1 MEKMALTSH
10 FSQVIHLNRNEGVLS
25 TIKAELDD
33 AYGDMLVR
41 LAFSFP
47 FPSVSICSS
56 TSHR

>member
-33 AYGDMLVR
+33 AYFDMLVR
-41 LAFSFP
+41 LASPPP
-47 FPSVSICSS
+47 FCSS
-56 TSHR
+56 RG